1 MVLLGVKMS
10 STDKKNGTVKWFNAI
25 KGYGFIKPDDGGSD
39 VFVHKSAL
47 NDSGIMD
54 LNEGDRVNYET
65 AVNRGRTSA
74 VSLSIIS

>member
-1 MVLLGVKMS
+1 MF
-10 STDKKNGTVKWFNAI
+10 NGTVKWYNAI

-47 NDSGIMD
+47 DDSGIKNLD
-54 LNEGDRVNYET
+54 EGERVSYDT

-74 VSLSIIS
+74 VSLSVIN